1 MTTIRNP
8 QYNKRMIQLVRPE
21 TSLFADEIE
30 EIFRSWVLAYQSRVE
45 PISPEDRAPL
55 YIMDG
60 REKIEGREAILS
72 WLQVLER
79 ELSIQRSVSGDGCYL
94 DPKTGET
101 C

>member
-1 MTTIRNP
+1 
-8 QYNKRMIQLVRPE
+8 
-21 TSLFADEIE
+21 
-30 EIFRSWVLAYQSRVE
+30 
-45 PISPEDRAPL
+45 
-55 YIMDG
+55 MDG